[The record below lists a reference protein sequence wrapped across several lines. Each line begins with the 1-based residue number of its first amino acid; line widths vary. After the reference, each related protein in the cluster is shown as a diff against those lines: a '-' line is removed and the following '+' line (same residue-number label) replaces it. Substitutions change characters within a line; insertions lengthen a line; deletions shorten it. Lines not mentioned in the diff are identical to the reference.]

1 MGDRLQS
8 VEDVVNEYCVS
19 NNRFKSLIYQLLGVM
34 FTIFAMIGIF
44 VPGWPTVS
52 WAVPAA
58 FMFSLSN
65 ERLFRWT
72 LTNKFFGTQI
82 FDYYSTGKS
91 LPKHVKYIIMAMVGI
106 MTSISAYLVWYV
118 STKGDG
124 NLSDIDSW
132 NGADQYAMGSLTI
145 IFVGFLGMIYVRYFV
160 NTRSI

>member
-1 MGDRLQS
+1 MGEPLS
-8 VEDVVNEYCVS
+8 NIELVVERYCVS
-19 NNRFKSLIYQLLGVM
+19 NSKVKSIIFQSLGSL
-34 FTIFAMIGIF
+34 FTLFALIGIF
-44 VPGWPTVS
+44 IPGWPTVS

-72 LTNKFFGTQI
+72 LTNKFFGAQM

-91 LPKHVKYIIMAMVGI
+91 LPKHVKYIIMAMVGV
-106 MTSISAYLVWYV
+106 MTSISAYLVWYL

-124 NLSDIDSW
+124 DLFDLDSW
-132 NGADQYAMGSLTI
+132 NGADSYAMGSITI

-160 NTRSI
+160 NTRTV

>member
-1 MGDRLQS
+1 MSNRLQT
-8 VEDVVNEYCVS
+8 VEDIVHKYCVS
-19 NNRFKSLIYQLLGVM
+19 NNRFKSLMYQSLGVL

-44 VPGWPTVS
+44 IPGWPTVS

-72 LTNKFFGTQI
+72 LTNKFFGAQM
-82 FDYYSTGKS
+82 FDYYATGKS
-91 LPKHVKYIIMAMVGI
+91 LPKHVKYIIMVMVGI

-124 NLSDIDSW
+124 KLFDVDSW
-132 NGADQYAMGSLTI
+132 NGADQYAMGSITI
-145 IFVGFLGMIYVRYFV
+145 ISVGLLGMIYVRYFV